1 MQLVC
6 ANVWETTMRPR
17 FTDLRKEILDVI
29 NSADTPIN
37 VKQIV
42 LQMKSQPDL
51 STVYRA
57 LDFLEKK
64 NLIQSLSF
72 SRRTFYYSVNP
83 EGCGHFIACTNCHEI
98 RCVKGC
104 VSQWLQDK
112 LEEEFQYHIQSHVLY
127 FQGLCP
133 ECQHHNPKKERASV

>member
-6 ANVWETTMRPR
+6 ANGWETTMRPR

-29 NSADTPIN
+29 NGADTPIN

-42 LQMKSQPDL
+42 MQMTSQPDL

-57 LDFLEKK
+57 LDFLEKE
-64 NLIQSLSF
+64 NHAHSLSF
-72 SRRTFYYSVNP
+72 SRVTFYYSVNR
-83 EGCGHFIACTNCHEI
+83 EGCGHFLACTNCHEI
-98 RCVKGC
+98 RCVEGC
-104 VSQWLQDK
+104 VSQRLQDK
-112 LEEEFQYHIQSHVLY
+112 LEEKFQYHIHSHVLY

-133 ECQHHNPKKERASV
+133 ECQHHNHKEEQAPV